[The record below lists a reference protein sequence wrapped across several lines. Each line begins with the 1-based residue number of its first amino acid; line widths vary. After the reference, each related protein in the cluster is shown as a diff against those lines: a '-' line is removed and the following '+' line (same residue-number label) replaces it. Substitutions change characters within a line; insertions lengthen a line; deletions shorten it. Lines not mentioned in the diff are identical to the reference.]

1 MKKCSGGLS
10 SYNQSNH
17 LLNYKSTIEKLITM
31 TNYLNESLDLFEY
44 TRSMRRDFHRNP
56 ELGFHEA
63 RTASIVARELNN
75 FSLEVKTDVG
85 KTGVVA
91 LLKGTRPSPVIL
103 ARFDMDAL
111 PVNEETGADYAS
123 LTPGIMH
130 ACGHDAHIAI
140 GLTVARMLSSHR
152 NEIAGTVKFV
162 FQPAEEGL
170 GGAEAMIADGVLL
183 NPTPDLSLAMHV
195 WNEKPLGW
203 LGISA
208 GPVMSASDAFQMRI
222 TGKGGHGAAPH
233 QTIDPVLA
241 SAHVVT
247 TLQSIVSRNLN
258 PLQSAVVSITM
269 IHGGEA
275 NNVLPA
281 SVELKG
287 SLRSFEQEVRKQLIE
302 RFREISTS
310 VAEGLGCQ
318 VQLDFKR
325 ISPPVY
331 NDPVITQRVQKITA
345 NLLPESTIDSDAR
358 SMGSEDMAF
367 MMDQIPGCFIFL
379 GSANAS
385 RGLDAGH
392 HHPRFDFDE
401 EILPRGAALMATTI
415 TEFLST

>member
-1 MKKCSGGLS
+1 
-10 SYNQSNH
+10 
-17 LLNYKSTIEKLITM
+17 
-31 TNYLNESLDLFEY
+31 
-44 TRSMRRDFHRNP
+44 
-56 ELGFHEA
+56 
-63 RTASIVARELNN
+63 
-75 FSLEVKTDVG
+75 
-85 KTGVVA
+85 
-91 LLKGTRPSPVIL
+91 
-103 ARFDMDAL
+103 
-111 PVNEETGADYAS
+111 
-123 LTPGIMH
+123 
-130 ACGHDAHIAI
+130 
-140 GLTVARMLSSHR
+140 LTVARILSAHR
-152 NEIAGTVKFV
+152 NDIAGTVKFV

-183 NPTPDLSLAMHV
+183 NPIPDLCLAMHV

-203 LGISA
+203 LGITA
-208 GPVMSASDAFQMRI
+208 GPVMSASDVFQMRI

-241 SAHVVT
+241 SAHVIT

-258 PLQSAVVSITM
+258 PLRSAVVSITM

-275 NNVLPA
+275 HNVVPS
-281 SVELKG
+281 SVDLKG
-287 SLRSFEQEVRKQLIE
+287 SLRSFEPEVRKQLIE
-302 RFREISTS
+302 RFRDISTS

-331 NDPVITQRVQKITA
+331 NDPKITQRVQKIVT
-345 NLLPESTIDSDAR
+345 NLFPESVIDSDSR

-367 MMDQIPGCFIFL
+367 MMDQIPGCYIFL

-401 EILPRGAALMATTI
+401 EILPRGAAIMAATI
-415 TEFLST
+415 SDYLKLK